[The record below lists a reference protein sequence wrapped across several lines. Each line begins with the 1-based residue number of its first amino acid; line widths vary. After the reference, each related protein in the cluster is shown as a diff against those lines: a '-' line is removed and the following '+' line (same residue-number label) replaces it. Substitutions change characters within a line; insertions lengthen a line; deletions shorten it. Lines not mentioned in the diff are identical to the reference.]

1 MTKRIFELD
10 VIRGAAIVLMVIF
23 HFGYDLSLFGYTSYN
38 TNAEIEWRL
47 FRATIV
53 SGFLLSVGMSSYLAY
68 RNGINW
74 NKLGVA
80 FGKLAGTSVL
90 ITLGSLY
97 MYPQNWIY
105 FGVIHFITV
114 ALPISLIFI
123 NRPII
128 ALFLGIAIIMAYFLG
143 LLNLTLVWEW
153 SVNTMNIPKY
163 TVDMVSFIPWFGVVL
178 LGIFIA
184 HKNLFGLKLK
194 NTKVM
199 CFVSWLGKHSLI
211 IYLIHQPILFAG
223 FNAFKFISAA

>member
-10 VIRGAAIVLMVIF
+10 VIRGTAIVLMVVF
-23 HFGYDLSLFGYTSYN
+23 HFGYDLSLFGYTAYN
-38 TNAEIEWRL
+38 TNADIEWRI
-47 FRATIV
+47 FRAIIV
-53 SGFLLSVGMSSYLAY
+53 SGFLVSVGMSSYLAY
-68 RNGINW
+68 VNGIRW

-80 FGKLAGTSVL
+80 LSKLAATSIL

-97 MYPQNWIY
+97 MYPQHWIY

-123 NRPII
+123 QRPNL
-128 ALFLGIAIIMAYFLG
+128 ALFLGLGIIIAYSSGF
-143 LLNLTLVWEW
+143 LNLQSLWEW
-153 SVNTMNIPKY
+153 SVNTINIPKF

-178 LGIFIA
+178 IGIFIA

-194 NTKVM
+194 STNVTHH
-199 CFVSWLGKHSLI
+199 VSLLGKHSLI

-223 FNAFKFISAA
+223 FNVFKFVVAE